1 MNMKQL
7 VINIGRLM
15 MVVVWGFLLLNLF
28 SPFPS
33 PLKYFLYVATGFTLF
48 MHGLQL
54 ALLKSTLPKDG
65 EKMGN
70 AYTVRSCCLAF
81 LNCWHGRA
89 NFSKS
94 RQAVSNS

>member
-1 MNMKQL
+1 MKQL

-70 AYTVRSCCLAF
+70 AHTVRILLFGVFELLA
-81 LNCWHGRA
+81 WQ
-89 NFSKS
+89 SKFQQKPPS
-94 RQAVSNS
+94 GQ